1 MDRQVTRLS
10 FGGTRSGVGRVVPW
24 WPILPLAIV
33 LLVVFFLPILNMVIY
48 SFWTTSNFR
57 IVPDWTIN
65 NYLRFFENATYLRT
79 FGKTVLMAAFV
90 TVTCLAAAGPFAY
103 YLARY
108 VGRRWQRP
116 VLLAVIV
123 PFWTSYLL
131 RVYAWQII
139 LGERG
144 LLNQLLGTLGVHQTS
159 PIFVYNNLG
168 VFIVLVYVYF
178 PFAALALFAS
188 IERFDFDQL
197 RAAQDLGASPTRAV
211 RYVLLPQI
219 RTGIVTAA
227 VFVFIPVLGEYLT
240 PSLVGGTEGVLI
252 SNLVV
257 NFFRGALIPEG
268 AAPALLIALVVS
280 LMLVVFRRYLRL
292 DATVQV
298 A

>member
-1 MDRQVTRLS
+1 M
-10 FGGTRSGVGRVVPW
+10 
-24 WPILPLAIV
+24 LPLAAV
-33 LLVVFFLPILNMVIY
+33 LLVVFFLPLLNMLVY

-57 IVPDWTIN
+57 IVPVWTIE
-65 NYLRFFENATYLRT
+65 NYARFFENETYLRT
-79 FGKTVLMAAFV
+79 FAKTILMGAAV
-90 TVTCLAAAGPFAY
+90 TVTCLATAGPFAY
-103 YLARY
+103 FLVRY

-116 VLLAVIV
+116 LLLAVIV

-144 LLNQLLGTLGVHQTS
+144 LLNQLLGTLGIHPS
-159 PIFVYNNLG
+159 SSIFVYNNLG

-197 RAAQDLGASPTRAV
+197 RAAQDLGASPSRAV
-211 RYVLLPQI
+211 RHVLLPQI
-219 RTGIVTAA
+219 RTGVVTAA

-252 SNLVV
+252 SNLIV
-257 NFFRGALIPEG
+257 NFFRGALVPEG

-280 LMLVVFRRYLRL
+280 LMLVALRRYLRI
-292 DATVQV
+292 DQAVQV